1 MPKDRISTRNL
12 MLRCY
17 ANKQGDQW
25 QAFCIDLCLA
35 AQGDSF
41 PEVKQKLE
49 HMMVEY
55 VYDALAG
62 EDREFADQLLNRKA
76 PLSQIATY
84 HWISVMHS
92 VGIFRDGIHKL
103 FKEPMPLIPQ
113 QHIHA

>member
-1 MPKDRISTRNL
+1 MADNNIRTKNL

-17 ANKQGDQW
+17 ANKDGDQW

-35 AQGDSF
+35 SQGDSF

-62 EDREFADQLLNRKA
+62 EDREFAEQLLNRKA

-84 HWISVMHS
+84 HWIKLMHHL
-92 VGIFRDGIHKL
+92 GIFRDGVHKL
-103 FKEPMPLIPQ
+103 FQAPMPLVPQ
-113 QHIHA
+113 HHAHA

>member
-1 MPKDRISTRNL
+1 MADNKIRTRNL

-17 ANKQGDQW
+17 ANKDGDQW

-35 AQGDSF
+35 AQGESF

-62 EDREFADQLLNRKA
+62 EDREFAEQLLNRKA

-84 HWISVMHS
+84 YWIKLMHHL
-92 VGIFRDGIHKL
+92 GILRDGVHKL
-103 FKEPMPLIPQ
+103 FQAPMPLVPQ
-113 QHIHA
+113 HHAHA